1 MIAPAA
7 VSTPLPNLLDLTPA
21 DLVRELTALGQPA
34 YRARQVLHW
43 VYRRLVDDFA
53 AMTDLPQALRRELAA
68 RFRLRLV
75 EPLAELTDPDGTR
88 KVLLGLTM
96 DPAMAGVR
104 SPQRAERW
112 RRFNAVESVLMV
124 YRPRGSGRQIRS
136 VCVSTQVGCAMNC
149 PFCATGQSGFVRD
162 LTAGEIVAQVLYF
175 ARRLRETE
183 GPSARITN
191 VVFMGQGEP
200 LANFENTWA
209 ALEALTDPARFGLGA
224 RHITVSTVGVVPHIL
239 ELARRPLPVNLA
251 VSLHAPNDDLRNVL
265 VPLNRKYPL
274 ADLMAACREYIAL
287 TRRRITFEYTLMA
300 GVNDSLDHMAELA
313 DLLRGLLCHVNL
325 IPVNPTP
332 GGRYQPP
339 SPEHVRRLEQALRAR
354 GLPVTV
360 RVERGQ
366 RIEAACGQLRL
377 REIQAVR

>member
-43 VYRRLVDDFA
+43 VYQRLVDDFA

-162 LTAGEIVAQVLYF
+162 LTAGEIVAGLE
-175 ARRLRETE
+175 RLWRASKQTKFRLKQNEKT
-183 GPSARITN
+183 
-191 VVFMGQGEP
+191 
-200 LANFENTWA
+200 
-209 ALEALTDPARFGLGA
+209 
-224 RHITVSTVGVVPHIL
+224 IL
-239 ELARRPLPVNLA
+239 ELPVAAGLVGALLAPEVAVLGAVAALFSRCTMEVVRPV
-251 VSLHAPNDDLRNVL
+251 
-265 VPLNRKYPL
+265 
-274 ADLMAACREYIAL
+274 
-287 TRRRITFEYTLMA
+287 
-300 GVNDSLDHMAELA
+300 AE
-313 DLLRGLLCHVNL
+313 G
-325 IPVNPTP
+325 
-332 GGRYQPP
+332 
-339 SPEHVRRLEQALRAR
+339 
-354 GLPVTV
+354 
-360 RVERGQ
+360 
-366 RIEAACGQLRL
+366 
-377 REIQAVR
+377 